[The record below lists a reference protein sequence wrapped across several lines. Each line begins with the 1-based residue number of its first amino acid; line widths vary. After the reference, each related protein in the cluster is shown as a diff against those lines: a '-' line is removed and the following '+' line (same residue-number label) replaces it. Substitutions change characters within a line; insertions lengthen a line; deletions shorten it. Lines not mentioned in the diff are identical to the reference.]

1 MSELSGTISLEDL
14 PVPAALL
21 APDGTRMRCNALWQD
36 AFGTPDPSQLSAAMT
51 QALEPGSLDGSPGG
65 MRVHRRQD
73 GALLAVAESG
83 FAKGG
88 KSHGHDLQLMQA
100 DKMVSLGILV
110 SGVAHEINNPNNL
123 VLFNADLVGQ
133 VMQELVP
140 RIDAASAADGTWALA
155 GLPWPA
161 LRDELQSL
169 LAGIAKGGERIRDI
183 VARLK
188 DFARVDTGR
197 QDQEFTA
204 QDLIDGTFL
213 IIGTHLRKSTENLR
227 IDIDMDLPRLRGC
240 HQQIEQVLINLLTNA
255 SQALRSRSEAI
266 EIRAVRGE
274 GNSVEIQ
281 VRDEGCG
288 IQPDDM
294 ARIFTPFFTTKR
306 DSGGTGLG
314 LSVSFRILQEHGGR
328 LLFQSTPGAGTL
340 ARMILPG
347 LPG

>member
-1 MSELSGTISLEDL
+1 LSELSSAISLEDL

-21 APDGTRMRCNALWQD
+21 ASDGMRMQCNALWQD

-51 QALEPGSLDGSPGG
+51 QALEPGSQDGNPAA
-65 MRVHRRQD
+65 MRVRRRQD
-73 GALLAVAESG
+73 GSLLAVADRC
-83 FAKGG
+83 AARRPQT
-88 KSHGHDLQLMQA
+88 HGHDQQLMQA

-133 VMQELVP
+133 VMHELLP
-140 RIDAASAADGTWALA
+140 RIDTASSADGTWTLA
-155 GLPWPA
+155 GLPWPD
-161 LRDELQSL
+161 LRIELLSL
-169 LAGIAKGGERIRDI
+169 LEGIAKGGERIRDI

-197 QDQEFTA
+197 QDQEFSA

-274 GNSVEIQ
+274 GNFVEIQ

-288 IQPDDM
+288 IQPEDM

-347 LPG
+347 LPE

>member
-1 MSELSGTISLEDL
+1 MSDISGAISLEDL

-21 APDGTRMRCNALWQD
+21 SPDGTRMQCNALWQN
-36 AFGTPDPSQLSAAMT
+36 AFGTPDPAQISATLSQS
-51 QALEPGSLDGSPGG
+51 LEPGSQGAEPGRMRVRRRSDGS
-65 MRVHRRQD
+65 
-73 GALLAVAESG
+73 LLALAGRCE
-83 FAKGG
+83 ARE
-88 KSHGHDLQLMQA
+88 HDQQLMQA

-133 VMQELVP
+133 VMLELLP
-140 RIDAASAADGTWALA
+140 RIDHASASDGTWTLA
-155 GLPWPA
+155 GLPWPE
-161 LRDELQSL
+161 LRAELLSL
-169 LAGIAKGGERIRDI
+169 QEGISKGGERIRDI

-197 QDQEFTA
+197 QDQEFSA
-204 QDLIDGTFL
+204 QDLIDSTFL
-213 IIGTHLRKSTENLR
+213 IIGSHLRKSTDTLR

-255 SQALRSRSEAI
+255 SQALRSRTESI

-274 GNSVEIQ
+274 GNFVEIQ
-281 VRDEGCG
+281 VRDEGRG
-288 IQPDDM
+288 IQPEDM

-347 LPG
+347 LPE